1 MRHKPQTVWGEG
13 LSSLITSQHNIRTRI
28 EGRETGANKNAVR
41 TVAFALIVEITELAQ
56 KVGWKPWKIDPEP
69 SREDI
74 LDEFADVTAYFG
86 TLAGIV
92 MSRTGCSIQDLET
105 AYMVKHAR
113 NWERFSGSVSGY
125 VPQIPQSE
133 SQTLFRGREYDEDD
147 R

>member
-13 LSSLITSQHNIRTRI
+13 LSSLITSQHNLRTRI
-28 EGRETGANKNAVR
+28 EGRETG
-41 TVAFALIVEITELAQ
+41 AQ

-125 VPQIPQSE
+125 APQIPQSE
-133 SQTLFRGREYDEDD
+133 SQTLFRSREYDEDD